1 MLVALSYAKDAL
13 WFVGFGG
20 STGVVP
26 PDVPPPVY
34 IFSTRAGISDSL
46 VPEGTETP
54 FAAIAI
60 FNAECA
66 FLTFSIFSISVLMLF
81 LPKLRLLRQPSTIGL
96 LLLYMPN
103 LHGQGWFEH
112 HLRANSSLSH

>member
-1 MLVALSYAKDAL
+1 MLVAVSYAKDAL

-26 PDVPPPVY
+26 PDVPPVY
-34 IFSTRAGISDSL
+34 IFSTRAGISDSF

-60 FNAECA
+60 FSAVCA
-66 FLTFSIFSISVLMLF
+66 FFTFYTFSTSVLMLF
-81 LPKLRLLRQPSTIGL
+81 LPKLRLLRQPSTIGFPL
-96 LLLYMPN
+96 MYMQN
-103 LHGQGWFEH
+103 RLCQVRFEH
-112 HLRANSSLSH
+112 RLRANSSLSH

>member
-13 WFVGFGG
+13 VFVGFGG

-26 PDVPPPVY
+26 PDVPPVY

-60 FNAECA
+60 FSAECA

-81 LPKLRLLRQPSTIGL
+81 LPRLHLPRQPSMIGFPL
-96 LLLYMPN
+96 MYMQN
-103 LHGQGWFEH
+103 RLCQVRFEH
-112 HLRANSSLSH
+112 RLRANSSLSH